1 MAEVVTFPTAALA
14 SQGTSVYRYGAPRD
28 CTPKFEDFK
37 FCMSIKSLPEERK
50 DEVWIKRRA
59 EWWAKRRQGKS
70 SEDVWDA
77 RRSVTAGIHQ
87 SAECS

>member
-1 MAEVVTFPTAALA
+1 M
-14 SQGTSVYRYGAPRD
+14 YRYGAPRD

-37 FCMSIKSLPEERK
+37 FCMSVKSLPEDRK
-50 DEVWIKRRA
+50 DEVWVQRRA

-77 RRSVTAGIHQ
+77 RRSVW
-87 SAECS
+87 S